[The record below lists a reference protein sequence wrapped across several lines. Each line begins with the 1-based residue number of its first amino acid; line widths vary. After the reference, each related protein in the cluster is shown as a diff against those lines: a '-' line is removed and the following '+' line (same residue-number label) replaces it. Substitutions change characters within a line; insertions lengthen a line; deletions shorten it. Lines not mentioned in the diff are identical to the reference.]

1 MTPGEPNPGPGRPA
15 PEPGGLTARTVPI
28 ADPGDLLASIP
39 PASSPALPPAS
50 ALAWVR
56 QGSGLVGWGEVAR
69 ITLPAG
75 EDRFTAGE
83 KWLRTLFEGVVT
95 EDRVRRPGTGPVAF
109 GSFTFDPA
117 SDGSVLIVPRTILGR
132 DPSGQAWLTI
142 ISDGREPGSSAERRG
157 GDESRGLA
165 CHGLGDSYDAA
176 VPAYPGA
183 PADARGAPANPADLA
198 GAGAASPGLRWHDGS
213 LTALEWAHAVAVA
226 VSRISGGALGK
237 VVLARDVFAT
247 AAGPIDPRVLLRRL
261 AARYPDC
268 FTFSCANLVGATPEL
283 LVRRQDSEV
292 TALILGGTSPRGAQP
307 AEDAALG
314 AALLSSAKN
323 TEEHAYAVASVRDV
337 LAPLCAEL
345 DIPSRPS
352 LLKLA
357 NVHHLGTSVR
367 GTLARD
373 RSVLSLAGA
382 LHPPAAVCGTPAET
396 ALELIRELEHM
407 ERGRYAGPVGWVD
420 AHGNGEFGIALRC
433 GELDGRRARLF
444 AGCGIVAGS
453 DPVAEVAETEVK
465 FLPMR
470 QSLQGLASGASGF
483 TGLPRR
489 DGARR
494 GHALARGR
502 ALGSARRKEDGP
514 GARGPGQV
522 QVGGVRGAGRVEADL
537 VELGEAVVVARHDAV
552 QFGNA
557 GLVGADVNLGRP
569 PLAPEPDVHRLA
581 GAQVASPRKRRTDQQ
596 APVVTGVGDRDG
608 VVPPGLAAHRVHR
621 DQPLAREAAHQRCAQ
636 ETPHDPVR

>member
-1 MTPGEPNPGPGRPA
+1 
-15 PEPGGLTARTVPI
+15 
-28 ADPGDLLASIP
+28 
-39 PASSPALPPAS
+39 
-50 ALAWVR
+50 
-56 QGSGLVGWGEVAR
+56 
-69 ITLPAG
+69 
-75 EDRFTAGE
+75 
-83 KWLRTLFEGVVT
+83 VT
-95 EDRVRRPGTGPVAF
+95 EDQVRRPGTGPVAF

-132 DPSGQAWLTI
+132 DPSGQAWLTT
-142 ISDGREPGSSAERRG
+142 ISDGREPGSSGERRG
-157 GDESRGLA
+157 GDEARG
-165 CHGLGDSYDAA
+165 HGLGDSHDAA

-183 PADARGAPANPADLA
+183 PDGFGTPAGSGTPADPGDLA
-198 GAGAASPGLRWHDGS
+198 DTGAASPGLRWHDGS

-226 VSRISGGALGK
+226 VSRISAGSLRK
-237 VVLARDVFAT
+237 VVLARDMFAT
-247 AAGPIDPRVLLRRL
+247 AAGPIDARVLLRRL

-314 AALLSSAKN
+314 AALLASAKN
-323 TEEHAYAVASVRDV
+323 TEEHAYAVASVRDA
-337 LAPLCAEL
+337 LGPLCAEL

-396 ALELIRELEHM
+396 ALELIRELEQM

-433 GELDGRRARLF
+433 AELDGRRARLF

-470 QSLQGLASGASGF
+470 QSLQGLASGAIRFHWPAAARQCPVAG
-483 TGLPRR
+483 TPLP
-489 DGARR
+489 
-494 GHALARGR
+494 RGR
-502 ALGSARRKEDGP
+502 ALGSARRQADGP
-514 GARGPGQV
+514 GARGPGQA
-522 QVGGVRGAGRVEADL
+522 QVGGVRGADRVEADL
-537 VELGEAVVVARHDAV
+537 VELSEAVVVARHDAV
-552 QFGNA
+552 QLDNA

-569 PLAPEPDVHRLA
+569 PLALEPDVHRLA
-581 GAQVASPRKRRTDQQ
+581 GAQVSSPRKRRTDQQ
-596 APVVTGVGDRDG
+596 APVVTGIGDRDG
-608 VVPPGLAAHRVHR
+608 VVPPGLAADRVHR

>member
-1 MTPGEPNPGPGRPA
+1 VTPDGNDATPGEPAPQPAPDA

-28 ADPGDLLASIP
+28 ADPGDLLACIP
-39 PASSPALPPAS
+39 PRSAPGP

-56 QGSGLVGWGEVAR
+56 QGAGLVGWGEAAR

-83 KWLRTLFEGVVT
+83 KWLRTLFEGTVT
-95 EDRVRRPGTGPVAF
+95 DDQVRRPGTGPLAF

-132 DPSGQAWLTI
+132 DPSGQAWMTTI
-142 ISDGREPGSSAERRG
+142 AGGRESGAGPGHIDRPESQHRAEPRVHS
-157 GDESRGLA
+157 EA
-165 CHGLGDSYDAA
+165 TAT
-176 VPAYPGA
+176 
-183 PADARGAPANPADLA
+183 
-198 GAGAASPGLRWHDGS
+198 AGAAPGPASSGTGSAGLRWHDGS
-213 LTALEWAHAVAVA
+213 LSALEWAHAVAVA
-226 VSRISGGALGK
+226 VSRISAGALRK

-247 AAGPIDPRVLLRRL
+247 AAAPIDARVLLGRL

-268 FTFSCANLVGATPEL
+268 YTFACANLIGATPEL
-283 LVRRQDSEV
+283 LVRRQGSEV
-292 TALILGGTSPRGAQP
+292 TALILGGTAPRGAQP

-314 AALLSSAKN
+314 AELLTSAKN
-323 TEEHAYAVASVRDV
+323 TEEHAYAVASVRDA

-357 NVHHLGTSVR
+357 NVHHLGTAVR
-367 GTLARD
+367 GTLSQD

-396 ALELIRELEHM
+396 ALELIRELEQM

-433 GELDGRRARLF
+433 AELDGRRARLF

-470 QSLQGLASGASGF
+470 QSLEG
-483 TGLPRR
+483 
-489 DGARR
+489 
-494 GHALARGR
+494 
-502 ALGSARRKEDGP
+502 
-514 GARGPGQV
+514 
-522 QVGGVRGAGRVEADL
+522 
-537 VELGEAVVVARHDAV
+537 
-552 QFGNA
+552 
-557 GLVGADVNLGRP
+557 
-569 PLAPEPDVHRLA
+569 
-581 GAQVASPRKRRTDQQ
+581 
-596 APVVTGVGDRDG
+596 
-608 VVPPGLAAHRVHR
+608 
-621 DQPLAREAAHQRCAQ
+621 
-636 ETPHDPVR
+636 

>member
-1 MTPGEPNPGPGRPA
+1 M
-15 PEPGGLTARTVPI
+15 
-28 ADPGDLLASIP
+28 
-39 PASSPALPPAS
+39 PASPPAS

-83 KWLRTLFEGVVT
+83 KWLRTLFEGAVT
-95 EDRVRRPGTGPVAF
+95 EDQVRRPGTGPVAF

-132 DPSGQAWLTI
+132 DPSGQAWLTT
-142 ISDGREPGSSAERRG
+142 ISDGREPGSSGERRD
-157 GDESRGLA
+157 GDESRG
-165 CHGLGDSYDAA
+165 HGLGDSHDAA
-176 VPAYPGA
+176 VPACPGA
-183 PADARGAPANPADLA
+183 PAGFGAPANPGDLA
-198 GAGAASPGLRWHDGS
+198 DAGAASPGLRWHDGS

-226 VSRISGGALGK
+226 VSRISAGALRK

-247 AAGPIDPRVLLRRL
+247 AAGPIDARVLLRRL

-283 LVRRQDSEV
+283 LVRRQGSEV

-314 AALLSSAKN
+314 AALLASAKN
-323 TEEHAYAVASVRDV
+323 TEEHAYAVASVRDA

-433 GELDGRRARLF
+433 AELDGRRARLF

-470 QSLQGLASGASGF
+470 QSLQGLASRGIRFHWPAAARPCPLAGTRSRPGPGPGVSAASG
-483 TGLPRR
+483 GWPGRLRPR
-489 DGARR
+489 
-494 GHALARGR
+494 
-502 ALGSARRKEDGP
+502 P
-514 GARGPGQV
+514 GAGRRGPGC
-522 QVGGVRGAGRVEADL
+522 RPGRS
-537 VELGEAVVVARHDAV
+537 R
-552 QFGNA
+552 
-557 GLVGADVNLGRP
+557 
-569 PLAPEPDVHRLA
+569 
-581 GAQVASPRKRRTDQQ
+581 S
-596 APVVTGVGDRDG
+596 
-608 VVPPGLAAHRVHR
+608 
-621 DQPLAREAAHQRCAQ
+621 C
-636 ETPHDPVR
+636 